1 MTVSPP
7 KITALTM
14 FAVALFF
21 TSWHAAA
28 QSPPPKTATTWQDLG
43 FNQLPEGFSTDLIPL
58 FEGLNEARGTW
69 SFEGEM
75 AVDDAAATLKGSL
88 HIMGNPK
95 SGMLP
100 IWQMAWG
107 WPADDPGH
115 SIMHIIG
122 AGPRKGGFD
131 LMLTRIGPVKTPEA
145 DKAKPAILPTIFKG
159 TWNLENRTL
168 TWTERGSP
176 AGLPG
181 QAAEE
186 DPLKPK
192 QSFDMVVAA
201 DGKISIRNSKHM
213 PQGQMV
219 LAKAIVRTGEAPEEP
234 VTLTGEHR
242 FKTAAE
248 VLDRRI
254 KPWLPP
260 QATEIS
266 LLSERNGHYARY
278 KVEEDHFMKFLDGL
292 WEADK
297 GSSAHKRG
305 EKGEG
310 EPGNPKGI
318 AKRLK
323 TVGQEPLGNF
333 RVYFSPSKRSAAMTT
348 YYYDRETGIAYH
360 DRGYW

>member
-1 MTVSPP
+1 MKVSSPN
-7 KITALTM
+7 ITALTM
-14 FAVALFF
+14 FAAALLF
-21 TSWHAAA
+21 TSWHATA

-43 FNQLPEGFSTDLIPL
+43 FNQLPEGFSTDVIPL

-75 AVDDAAATLKGSL
+75 AGDDAAATLKGSL

-95 SGMLP
+95 SGMVP
-100 IWQMAWG
+100 IWEMAWG

-115 SIMHIIG
+115 TIIYNIM
-122 AGPRKGGFD
+122 AGPREDGFD
-131 LMLTRIGPVKTPEA
+131 LMLIRIGPVKIPGA
-145 DKAKPAILPTIFKG
+145 DNAKPKVLPTMFQG

-186 DPLKPK
+186 DPSKPK

-219 LAKAIVRTGEAPEEP
+219 IAKAIVQTGEAPGEP
-234 VTLTGEHR
+234 VTLTSKHSFR
-242 FKTAAE
+242 TAAE
-248 VLDRRI
+248 IADRRI

-297 GSSAHKRG
+297 GSSAHKRD
-305 EKGEG
+305 EMGEG
-310 EPGNPKGI
+310 KPGNPESI

-348 YYYDRETGIAYH
+348 YYYDREAGIAYH